1 MVMLK
6 YIVS

>member
-6 YIVS
+6 

>member
-6 YIVS
+6 K

>member
-6 YIVS
+6 MYK